1 MELDIRRMRLLREV
15 AERGTITAAA
25 EALAYTPSAVSQQ
38 LSALEKSVGMP
49 LLERQGR
56 NVVLTDAGKVLVTHT
71 DDVLSSL
78 ERAAVA
84 VARTS
89 TEVAGQVRMGVFESA
104 VPTVAVPVIET
115 MALRYPLVDVM
126 LVQSDDIVDFR
137 ALRLGELDLA
147 LAQQYSHAPIELRKD
162 IEYKELLTEEMYLVV
177 PEGVCSDGIDLHE
190 LSSLPWIAEGD
201 HPCGLATMGYCR
213 ALGFEPD
220 VKYWIAD
227 FAPMLRIVAAGLG
240 ATVLPHLAVLDP
252 PKGVVTLP
260 LDRSRWS
267 RTLLVAT
274 RPGSAG
280 HPAISAVV
288 DSLMARG
295 RLLEEEL
302 DQRARAKR

>member
-1 MELDIRRMRLLREV
+1 
-15 AERGTITAAA
+15 
-25 EALAYTPSAVSQQ
+25 
-38 LSALEKSVGMP
+38 MP

-56 NVVLTDAGKVLVTHT
+56 NVVLTDAGRVLVAHT

-104 VPTVAVPVIET
+104 VPSVAVPVIE
-115 MALRYPLVDVM
+115 ALAIRHPLVDVR

-137 ALRLGELDLA
+137 ALRLGDLDLA
-147 LAQQYSHAPIELRKD
+147 LAQQYSHAPIDLRSD
-162 IEYKELLTEEMYLVV
+162 IEYTELLTEEMYLAV
-177 PEGVCSDGIDLHE
+177 PEGVCPEGIDIDE
-190 LSSLPWIAEGD
+190 LAGLSWIAEGE
-201 HPCGLATMGYCR
+201 HPCGMATMGYCR
-213 ALGFEPD
+213 GLGFEPD
-220 VKYWIAD
+220 VRYWIAD
-227 FAPMLRIVAAGLG
+227 FASMLRIVAAGLG

-288 DSLMARG
+288 EALTARA

-302 DQRARAKR
+302 DQRSPALR